1 MGYARTMAST
11 TIGIGVFLI
20 LLGLVGY
27 FGSGMVSVT
36 ALIPAAFG
44 IALAV
49 LGWLARDDSKRKL
62 VMHIAVT
69 VGLAGLIGALI
80 RPIRAFSAGASLNFA
95 IIMQLTMAATLGV
108 FVTLCVR
115 SFVNARRA
123 R

>member
-1 MGYARTMAST
+1 MAST

-20 LLGLVGY
+20 LLGLAGY
-27 FGSGMVSVT
+27 FGSGMVSLT
-36 ALIPAAFG
+36 ALIPTVFG

-69 VGLAGLIGALI
+69 VGLAGLVGAVI
-80 RPIRAFSAGASLNFA
+80 RPIRAFNAGASLNFA
-95 IIMQLTMAATLGV
+95 IVMQLTMAATLGV
-108 FVTLCVR
+108 FVALCVR
-115 SFVNARRA
+115 SFINARRA